1 MPLPMA
7 RPMRRKSSKNHQFRR
22 RVPAQFRESARGER
36 FSVVFPPGGAE
47 PGFTAEAVLG
57 DEVNFSLRTTSPALA
72 KRRQA
77 LASEALDRFLKGLST
92 SPEPLT
98 QREREAIAG
107 QAYRQLIEEYGEDPG
122 VYGFAKAA
130 GWAELEGRLEDG
142 LRHFNVEGDGIEEP
156 AYSPK
161 FGARLLEPEIR
172 LDSLLASLG
181 ISRLA
186 DGDRIGLIESVARA
200 QLEACRV
207 LLRRTRGDF
216 GKDPAADRFPTFA
229 PRIAKATPEQSPKTA
244 PRPVDLDTIFA
255 PWAREHEEAGGVPET
270 RKAWRMVLERFAAS
284 CPDTSPSQWTRE
296 DVANWV
302 TKRLAE
308 VRRATIDKQDLPA
321 LQNIFDVAKSAGLL
335 SRNPVK
341 DYREGR
347 KKRGAARAGGVDSIE
362 MEGFTDG
369 EAAALLEAARQQGLP
384 YRRWVPW
391 LCALSGSRV
400 SPIMNLRYQDIR
412 EVDGV
417 LCFDVTKAA
426 GPIKTGES
434 ERTVPLHAEL
444 VAQGFLEFVE
454 TRKGKRLFFEEGRL
468 RGERRNPG
476 KSRLNHLRD
485 WVHEV
490 AREKGLKIGREHR
503 KDPNHAW
510 RHWFKRT
517 AADAGVPDRVSDAI
531 TGHAP
536 ANEGAGYSKVTIK
549 QMVEAME
556 RLAVSPFQP
565 GEK

>member
-22 RVPAQFRESARGER
+22 RVPAQFQESARGER
-36 FSVVFPPGGAE
+36 FSVVFPPDGPE
-47 PGFTAEAVLG
+47 PGFTAEAVLA

-77 LASEALDRFLKGLST
+77 LASEALDRFLQGLST
-92 SPEPLT
+92 SPEPLS
-98 QREREAIAG
+98 QLEREAIAG
-107 QAYRQLIEEYGEDPG
+107 EAYRQFIEEYGDNPG

-130 GWAELEGRLEDG
+130 GWEVLEGWLEDG
-142 LRHFNVEGDGIEEP
+142 LRYFNVEGDGIEEP

-161 FGARLLEPEIR
+161 VGARLLEPELR
-172 LDSLLASLG
+172 LDKLLASLG
-181 ISRLA
+181 IFRLA
-186 DGDRIGLIESVARA
+186 NGDRIDLIEAVARA

-207 LLRRTRGDF
+207 LKRRTRGDF
-216 GKDPAADRFPTFA
+216 GKDPAAERFPAFV
-229 PRIAKATPEQSPKTA
+229 PRIAKASSEQSSKATPG
-244 PRPVDLDTIFA
+244 PVDLDMIFA
-255 PWAREHEEAGGVPET
+255 PWAREHEEGHGVPET
-270 RKAWRMVLERFAAS
+270 RQAWRMVLERFAAS
-284 CPDTSPSQWTRE
+284 CPGIAPGDWTQE
-296 DVANWV
+296 HVANWV

-308 VRRATIDKQDLPA
+308 VRPTTIDKQDLPA
-321 LQNIFDVAKSAGLL
+321 LQNIFDVALSAGLL

-341 DYREGR
+341 DYRKGR
-347 KKRGAARAGGVDSIE
+347 KKRGAARAGGVGNIQ

-369 EAAALLEAARQQGLP
+369 EAAALLQAARHETLP

-412 EVDGV
+412 QVDGV
-417 LCFDVTKAA
+417 WCFDVTKAA

-444 VAQGFLEFVE
+444 LAQGFLEFVE
-454 TRKGKRLFFEEGRL
+454 TKKGKRLFFDESRL
-468 RGERRNPG
+468 RSERRNRG

-485 WVHEV
+485 WVHEI
-490 AREKGLKIGREHR
+490 ARQNSLKIGREHY

-517 AADAGVPDRVSDAI
+517 AADAGVPDRVSHAI
-531 TGHAP
+531 TGHVP
-536 ANEGAGYSKVTIK
+536 ANEGAVYAKVTIK
-549 QMVEAME
+549 QMTEAME
-556 RLAVSPFQP
+556 RVCPPSL
-565 GEK
+565 